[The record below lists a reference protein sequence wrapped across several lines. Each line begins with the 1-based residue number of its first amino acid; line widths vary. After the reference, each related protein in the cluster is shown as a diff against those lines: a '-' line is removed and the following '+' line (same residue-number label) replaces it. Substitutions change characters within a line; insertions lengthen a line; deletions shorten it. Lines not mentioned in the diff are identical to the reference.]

1 MTAQGITSRYVLSL
15 MLVPILLAG
24 LLVTS
29 SPTPPLSADG
39 GDDYGD
45 APGSYGTYSESGGA
59 YHTVGSL
66 YLGSGVD
73 AEGDGHP
80 SDLALGDDEHGTDDE
95 DGVAFTG
102 LLWPGSNL
110 VVLYES
116 SGTGYLD
123 AWIDY
128 NIDGDFLD
136 AGEQILA
143 SHAVAAGTGWVFAG
157 PGYVPPTA
165 TPGTTYA
172 RFRLSSA
179 GGLGPTGGAPD
190 GEVEDR
196 MIIIME
202 GDDCYDRGDAPE
214 PYPDAWGAQRPYAA
228 FGQWIDSEAS
238 MQRSANADGDDING
252 ARDDEDGKIFPTT
265 LTSGESTG
273 FNLMVVSEQLHPTLS
288 ATALF
293 DWNQDGD
300 WADPGES
307 YTLSNLVEGNNQRL
321 IDVPVSAISGETFA
335 RFELYCSGN
344 LQEVEDYVM
353 VVEGPTTVDFTV
365 ELKAGWNMVSVPLTL
380 ASNTPG
386 DVFPNAE
393 AIYEWNPLNK
403 SYTIPNEILP
413 EHGYWIAMS
422 EGDSLTLNGLPCPNW
437 TNNNVKTGWN
447 MIGSVHGSTE
457 EFTTPT
463 DSPDGSVEGFAYW
476 WDPLSKSYSF
486 STTIEPG
493 NGYWIAATSDC
504 SLSIGAPPP
513 P

>member
-1 MTAQGITSRYVLSL
+1 

-29 SPTPPLSADG
+29 SPTPPLSADV

-45 APGSYGTYSESGGA
+45 APGTYGTYAESGGA
-59 YHTVGSL
+59 YHSVGSL

-80 SDLALGDDEHGTDDE
+80 SDLALGDDEHATDDE
-95 DGVAFTG
+95 DGAAFSG

-110 VVLYES
+110 LVLYES

-136 AGEQILA
+136 AGEQILT
-143 SHAVAAGTGWVFAG
+143 SHPVVAGTDSVFAG
-157 PGYVPPTA
+157 PGYVPATA

-214 PYPDAWGAQRPYAA
+214 PYPDAWGARRPCAA
-228 FGQWIDSEAS
+228 FGQWIDSETS
-238 MQRSANADGDDING
+238 MQRSDDATGDDVNG
-252 ARDDEDGKIFPTT
+252 TRDDEDGKVFPTT
-265 LTSGESTG
+265 LAPGESNG
-273 FNLMVVSEQLHPTLS
+273 FNLMVVSEQLQPTLS

-300 WADPGES
+300 WEDLGES
-307 YTLSNLVEGNNQRL
+307 YALNNLIEGNNMVS
-321 IDVPVSAISGETFA
+321 IDVPANASPGDTFA
-335 RFELYCSGN
+335 RFELYVSTN
-344 LQEVEDYVM
+344 LQEVEDYLLT
-353 VVEGPTTVDFTV
+353 VEGPATVDFTL

-386 DVFPNAE
+386 DVFPDAE
-393 AIYEWNPLNK
+393 AVYEWSPHTK
-403 SYTIPNEILP
+403 SYTIPNEIMP
-413 EHGYWIAMS
+413 ERGYWIAMS
-422 EGDSLTLNGLPCPNW
+422 EDKSLTLNGLPCPSW
-437 TNNNVKTGWN
+437 TDNGIRAGWN
-447 MIGSVHGSTE
+447 MIGSVHGSTQD
-457 EFTTPT
+457 FTDPT
-463 DSPDGSVEGFAYW
+463 DSPDSSVEGFVYS
-476 WDPLSKSYSF
+476 WDPEGKSYSYC
-486 STTIEPG
+486 TTIEPG
-493 NGYWIAATSDC
+493 MGYWVAATGDC
-504 SLSIGAPPP
+504 SLSMGVPGT
-513 P
+513 